1 MKVELLLFFKK
12 HKEKTKVEYNKVEY
26 NIRDVVVDM
35 PQSRD
40 QLENIEGTNDEMS
53 RCMWEKLRMR
63 QIKPEWQKH
72 KEKEEK
78 RV

>member
-12 HKEKTKVEYNKVEY
+12 HKEKTKVEY

-53 RCMWEKLRMR
+53 RCMWKKLRMR